1 MATTTLELEKLK
13 LQIIILC
20 CDELRFNP
28 NHDPKTGR
36 FGFGSGA
43 GDGFKRVQAKR
54 FQRDLDAAKA
64 SQRPRDAWRV
74 DNYSHSESDYAKDKL
89 FVTEKGSTV
98 AVTPDGDI
106 ISVCK
111 HMDDDFRGSDLIQ
124 KAVENG
130 GVKLDSFSGNHGFYV
145 KNGFEP
151 VSWCKFD
158 EQYAPPGWK
167 EVRGKKEPIIF
178 YKYTGKTSN
187 YTEAADF
194 TSSVKASKDYDTA
207 QAVRDKSIEKGE

>member
-28 NHDPKTGR
+28 NHDPKTGK
-36 FGFGSGA
+36 FEPGSGSS
-43 GDGFKRVQAKR
+43 DGFKRVQAKR

-64 SQRPRDAWRV
+64 SQPPDRAWRV

-89 FVTEKGSTV
+89 FVAANGSTV

-106 ISVCK
+106 ISVCTNA
-111 HMDDDFRGSDLIQ
+111 DDRSVRGSDLIQ

-145 KNGFEP
+145 RNGFEP
-151 VSWCKFD
+151 VSWCEFD
-158 EQYAPPGWK
+158 ESYAPPGWTK
-167 EVRGKKEPIIF
+167 GRDDSESIIF
-178 YKYTGKTSN
+178 YK
-187 YTEAADF
+187 
-194 TSSVKASKDYDTA
+194 
-207 QAVRDKSIEKGE
+207 